1 MPIQTADRGRELRP
15 GELVGMGKG
24 MMSLHWCVWG
34 GRTGEAL
41 FGSALWK
48 FPGSV
53 LLCLWCFVP
62 FGLCVYLQWPLL
74 VHGDLSL
81 ILSWK

>member
-15 GELVGMGKG
+15 GERVGMGKG

-48 FPGSV
+48 FPGLLHSV
-53 LLCLWCFVP
+53 RGVLFCL
-62 FGLCVYLQWPLL
+62 GSVYLQWPFL

-81 ILSWK
+81 ILTWK